1 LGEATMSLSPD
12 LSAPTF
18 DSDPRFADPIATMPS
33 VNEGKSFWGEDG
45 LRFGDVLDAINP
57 LQHIPVVSTIYRN
70 LTGDDISPGAR
81 IAGGTLFGGPIG
93 FISGLFNSA
102 VEAASGQD
110 LGGQVLALLPGNA
123 APAQD
128 PRLEIAA
135 ATPTPPANQAA
146 AETRQESA
154 APPANNN
161 ALALAAL
168 QRDLRQTGSNA
179 SREAAVRPA
188 LATSVVATHTSAPD
202 TEALPSTQAP
212 PNIFAVPLPPAAGAA
227 SGATQPD
234 GRKPGEY
241 SAAELANILRAYK
254 RAAEA
259 SGAPQTTRTPRAED

>member
-1 LGEATMSLSPD
+1 MTLSPD
-12 LSAPTF
+12 ISVPTF
-18 DSDPRFADPIATMPS
+18 ETDPRFADPIADMPS
-33 VNEGKSFWGEDG
+33 VNQGKPFWGDDG

-81 IAGGTLFGGPIG
+81 IAGGSLFGGPIG

-102 VEAASGQD
+102 VEAATGQD
-110 LGGQVLALLPGNA
+110 VGGQVLALLPGNA
-123 APAQD
+123 PPAPAAG
-128 PRLEIAA
+128 LEVAA
-135 ATPTPPANQAA
+135 ATPTPPPTTQTT
-146 AETRQESA
+146 AEETTRQASA
-154 APPANNN
+154 APPATNSN

-168 QRDLRQTGSNA
+168 QRDLRLSGGNPA
-179 SREAAVRPA
+179 REATVRPSLAPQVVAIDA
-188 LATSVVATHTSAPD
+188 LAPV
-202 TEALPSTQAP
+202 TEVAP
-212 PNIFAVPLPPAAGAA
+212 PTPAPRNIFAVPLPPGAGAA

-259 SGAPQTTRTPRAED
+259 PGARQATRIPRAED